1 MSTGLET
8 WNQNLNEVTELYPFV
23 GTEMVLAIAAIAS
36 WVIWHL
42 IQIGMENK
50 QLAEEQAK
58 FSDKDKLAK
67 AMQVSNADS
76 LNETLKGH
84 ASDF

>member
-8 WNQNLNEVTELYPFV
+8 WSQNLNEVTELYPFV
-23 GTEMVLAIAAIAS
+23 GTEMILAWVAIAS

-42 IQIGMENK
+42 VQIKMENR
-50 QLAEEQAK
+50 QLEEERSN
-58 FSDKDKLAK
+58 FSDKAKLAK

-76 LNETLKGH
+76 LNETLKSH

>member
-8 WNQNLNEVTELYPFV
+8 WQTNLNEVTELYPFV
-23 GTEMVLAIAAIAS
+23 GTEMILAWAAIAS

-42 IQIGMENK
+42 VQIRSENAT
-50 QLAEEQAK
+50 LAEEQAK
-58 FSDKDKLAK
+58 FADKAKLAK
-67 AMQVSNADS
+67 AMKVSNADS
-76 LNETLKGH
+76 LNESLKNH

>member
-8 WNQNLNEVTELYPFV
+8 WSQNLNEVTELYPFV
-23 GTEMVLAIAAIAS
+23 GTEMILAWVGIAS

-42 IQIGMENK
+42 IQIKSENAA
-50 QLAEEQAK
+50 LAEEQAK
-58 FSDKDKLAK
+58 FSNKETLSK
-67 AMQVSNADS
+67 AMKVSNADS
-76 LNETLKGH
+76 LNETLKDH

>member
-8 WNQNLNEVTELYPFV
+8 WTQNLNEVTELYPFV
-23 GTEMVLAIAAIAS
+23 GSEMILAWAAIAS

-42 IQIGMENK
+42 VQIKSENA
-50 QLAEEQAK
+50 QLEEERSK
-58 FSDKDKLAK
+58 FSDKARLDK

-76 LNETLKGH
+76 LNETLKDH

>member
-8 WNQNLNEVTELYPFV
+8 WTQNLNEVTELYPFV
-23 GTEMVLAIAAIAS
+23 GSEMILAWAAIAS

-42 IQIGMENK
+42 IQIKSENA
-50 QLAEEQAK
+50 QLEEERAK
-58 FSDKDKLAK
+58 FSDKARLAK
-67 AMQVSNADS
+67 AMEISNADS
-76 LNETLKGH
+76 LNESLKGH

>member
-8 WNQNLNEVTELYPFV
+8 WTTNLNEVTELYPFA
-23 GTEMVLAIAAIAS
+23 GTEMFLAWAAIAS

-42 IQIGMENK
+42 IQIRSENR
-50 QLAEEQAK
+50 QLEEEQAK
-58 FSDKDKLAK
+58 FSDKERLSK
-67 AMQVSNADS
+67 AMKVSNADS
-76 LNETLKGH
+76 LNETLKDH